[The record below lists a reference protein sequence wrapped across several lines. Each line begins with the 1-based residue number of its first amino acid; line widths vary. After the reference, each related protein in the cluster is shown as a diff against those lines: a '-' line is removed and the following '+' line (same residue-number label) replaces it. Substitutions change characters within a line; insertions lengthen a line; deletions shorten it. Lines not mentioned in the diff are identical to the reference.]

1 MPVSMTEQVAEPASP
16 ARRRPQH
23 LSLLV
28 LGGAAVVAALVV
40 AWLVLGSSSGT
51 PAANGR
57 PVIVSQAKLERFAR
71 TLDYPLYW
79 AGPKPGFSYELT
91 AASGRAWVRYLP
103 AGVSA
108 GDSRSDFLVVGTY
121 KQPHSYANLQH
132 AANRSGGVSRRI
144 AGNGLLVY
152 SAAKPTS
159 VYFSFPGADY
169 QVEVYTHSTK
179 TARSLVL
186 DGTIEPVHAVTAGYA
201 QGVSGKTSA
210 CCR

>member
-1 MPVSMTEQVAEPASP
+1 MPVSMTERVAEPASP

-23 LSLLV
+23 LSLLA
-28 LGGAAVVAALVV
+28 LGAGAGVAALVV
-40 AWLVLGSSSGT
+40 AWLVLGGGSSGM

-57 PVIVSQAKLERFAR
+57 PAIASQAQLERFAR

-91 AASGRAWVRYLP
+91 AAKGRVWVRYLP

-121 KQPHSYANLQH
+121 KQPHSYANLQR

-144 AGNGLLVY
+144 AGNGLLVF

-186 DGTIEPVHAVTAGYA
+186 DGTIEPVT
-201 QGVSGKTSA
+201 Q
-210 CCR
+210 